1 MAKQPKVITVKLT
14 DRSHEYFDEVADSLV
29 PSPGNNSA
37 SDDEVVNY
45 AFEMLANLERIVGD
59 PAEFI
64 EDLINNRIRII
75 PIIPKPPKQVEK
87 NDDHEK

>member
-1 MAKQPKVITVKLT
+1 MAKQPKVIAVKLT
-14 DRSHEYFDEVADSLV
+14 DRSHEYFDEIADSLE
-29 PSPGNNSA
+29 PSPGSIAA

-45 AFEMLANLERIVGD
+45 VFEMLANLEKIVGD

-64 EDLINNRIRII
+64 EDLVNNKIRII

-87 NDDHEK
+87 NDDHE